1 MYKIQGNSYF
11 ESEGDQ
17 KYNVKS
23 VMAEDEVWNRI
34 RLYPGSLPIGNME
47 MLPSSLYC
55 RFMHV
60 PFKPEKAVA
69 SIVAGAGKTSTY
81 QVAFPELQ
89 RTLVIEYNNAFPY
102 QIQGWK
108 ESYPEGGKMITTTAT
123 LKKVIHTDY
132 WKKNKNEDDHWR
144 GELGLE

>member
-34 RLYPGSLPIGNME
+34 RLYPGSLSIGNME